1 MADERGSR
9 VLLHWAGPVLF
20 ALLALGAW
28 ALLAA
33 LADEARES
41 WIAPV
46 FAAIAAVLAAAY
58 VLMVHL
64 PQRRNA
70 KRFDE
75 LQRRYDEQCAAMS
88 LSLEELRH
96 GDLVAMLEPTAA
108 LPRQMR
114 VAVHSAA
121 SAQAAL
127 IQQIQSSSVE
137 VAGAAGTVQRTSS
150 ELASA
155 SNQQA
160 AAVIEITAST
170 EELARTAGQIASN
183 SAVQAEL
190 AARSESSGNEGAV
203 SVEAA
208 VAGVDT
214 VRRHMEAV
222 ANRADALGKRSREI
236 YRVLDLVTE
245 ISHET
250 HILALNAAIEASSA
264 GEHGER
270 FSVVADEVRRLA
282 ERSRESIDS
291 VRDHLD
297 EFTGAI
303 RGVTLA
309 TESGSKAAE
318 QVLRLSRTAQSAIS
332 ELRGALSETAQ
343 AAREI
348 SLATEEQRT
357 ASDQV
362 AVTLRDVGEVIQRI
376 ADGLGRY
383 TDAAERLNQLA
394 LSIQL
399 LTQSF
404 RIDSPHS
411 LKNQL
416 LGWAGRLRDLYGN
429 LEAMESLFAD
439 LLEEHPFLEVVY
451 LVDLSGSMIAF
462 TVNRTLI
469 GGRQLPGSISVGQS
483 YAERPW
489 FQAVSRDQRS
499 AVTPI
504 YSSLLTGDHCFTI
517 AVAVRDGV
525 GEMMGTLGVDVNLR
539 NWTKI

>member
-1 MADERGSR
+1 MADVRASR
-9 VLLHWAGPVLF
+9 VLSHWAGPVLF
-20 ALLALGAW
+20 ALLAFGSW
-28 ALLAA
+28 ALLAG
-33 LADEARES
+33 LADRARES
-41 WIAPV
+41 WVAPV
-46 FAAIAAVLAAAY
+46 FAVIAAVLAAAY
-58 VLMVHL
+58 VLVVHL

-70 KRFDE
+70 KLFDE

-96 GDLVAMLEPTAA
+96 GDLVTMVEPTAV
-108 LPRQMR
+108 LPREMR
-114 VAVHSAA
+114 DAVRSAA

-127 IQQIQSSSVE
+127 IQQIQCSSVE

-303 RGVTLA
+303 RGVTQA
-309 TESGSKAAE
+309 TESGSRAAE

-332 ELRGALSETAQ
+332 ELRGALSETAR

-348 SLATEEQRT
+348 SLATEEQRA

-416 LGWAGRLRDLYGN
+416 LEWTSRLRDLFGN

-439 LLEEHPFLEVVY
+439 LLEAHPFLELVY
-451 LVDLSGSMIAF
+451 LVDLSGSMMAF
-462 TVNRTLI
+462 AVNRALI
-469 GGRQLPGSISVGQS
+469 GGRQLPGSISVGRS
-483 YAERPW
+483 YTERPW
-489 FQAVSRDQRS
+489 FKAVSRDQRS

-504 YSSLLTGDHCFTI
+504 YSSLLTGDQCFTI
-517 AVAVRDGV
+517 AVAVRDGD
-525 GEMMGTLGVDVNLR
+525 GEMMGILGVDVNLR
-539 NWTKI
+539 NWMKI